1 MGLFNRKNKKIN
13 PINLIYIDGIDR
25 YIKRTTVSLSLDDK
39 KRCLVIKTSKGN
51 YPIVNISFEKLV
63 AVDIIHEKDIIE
75 TNKNSVG
82 RAMVGGMLLGSLG
95 AIVGGISGVGSKK
108 NSKLRTF
115 LVINYKSKNEEIKVI
130 SFEIENITLSMPKF
144 INKLRENIPINNDE
158 EIYL

>member
-1 MGLFNRKNKKIN
+1 MGLFSRKNKEIN

-39 KRCLVIKTSKGN
+39 KRCLVIKASKGN
-51 YPIVNISFEKLV
+51 YPVVNISFEKLV
-63 AVDIIHEKDIIE
+63 AVDIIHERDIIE

-82 RAMVGGMLLGSLG
+82 RAMAGGILLGPLG
-95 AIVGGISGVGSKK
+95 AIIGGISGVGSKK
-108 NSKLRTF
+108 NSELRTF
-115 LVINYKSKNEEIKVI
+115 LVINYKSKDEEIKVI
-130 SFEIENITLSMPKF
+130 SFEIKNITLSMPKF